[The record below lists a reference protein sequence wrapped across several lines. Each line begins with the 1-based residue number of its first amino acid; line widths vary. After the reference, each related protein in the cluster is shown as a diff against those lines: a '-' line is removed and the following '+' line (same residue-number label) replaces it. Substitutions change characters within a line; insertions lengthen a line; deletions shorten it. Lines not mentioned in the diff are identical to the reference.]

1 MTFSRRA
8 FLVAS
13 LGPGFAEN
21 MVSGRSTALCMVR
34 CRGDLGTMKT
44 GGSAEGIGWGR

>member
-1 MTFSRRA
+1 MTLSRHTVLA
-8 FLVAS
+8 AS
-13 LGPGFAEN
+13 LRPGFAGN

-44 GGSAEGIGWGR
+44 QG